1 MSNRDLKDISSVHLN
16 MSDIEDAMKVFIETK
31 ENERLIGMAVS
42 DEMTTSLNTLFT
54 LNGNS
59 YNYTF

>member
-42 DEMTTSLNTLFT
+42 D
-54 LNGNS
+54 GQ
-59 YNYTF
+59 